1 MFCDSGIPRTFYG
14 GKIRS
19 VVCCF
24 QTYGALGFTE
34 KWSAINLYFDI
45 TGESTGQK
53 TGKSHLCAVGWHALL
68 TDLQAM
74 SKIAYRYYHNFKGDK
89 YR

>member
-1 MFCDSGIPRTFYG
+1 MKRPM
-14 GKIRS
+14 
-19 VVCCF
+19 VCCI
-24 QTYGALGFTE
+24 QTYDALNQFLLGFAR
-34 KWSAINLYFDI
+34 KWPAINLYFNI
-45 TGESTGQK
+45 SGESTGQK
-53 TGKSHLCAVGWHALL
+53 TVKSHLCAVGWHALL

>member
-1 MFCDSGIPRTFYG
+1 ME
-14 GKIRS
+14 IR
-19 VVCCF
+19 F
-24 QTYGALGFTE
+24 AR
-34 KWSAINLYFDI
+34 KWIAINLYLDI
-45 TGESTGQK
+45 IGESTGQK